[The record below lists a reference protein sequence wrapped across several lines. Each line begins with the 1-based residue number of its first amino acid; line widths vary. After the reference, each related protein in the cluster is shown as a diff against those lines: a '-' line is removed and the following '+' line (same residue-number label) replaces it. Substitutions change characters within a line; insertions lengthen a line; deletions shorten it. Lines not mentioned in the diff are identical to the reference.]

1 VEPAV
6 QLLSDT
12 RTSEQRGVSTGR
24 SVLSSTM
31 ASCLDAL
38 ERLTIVLLY
47 LWLVWRVVASFDG
60 NGQLISV
67 FLAVSEGLVLVFTLI
82 RRRSVEITNRVM
94 DWGLA
99 FAATA
104 APLMVQPSPGR
115 ALVAPVVAVTMM
127 IFGML
132 LQIHAKFELGR
143 SFGCVAAHRGLKF
156 GGPYRFVRHPMYSGY
171 LLSHLAFLSMNP
183 SAWNSALYLLA
194 YVLQVPRLLAEERL
208 LGHDADYLRY
218 RQTVRY
224 RLIPGLF

>member
-1 VEPAV
+1 MERTVH
-6 QLLSDT
+6 LLSDT
-12 RTSEQRGVSTGR
+12 PTSETRAVSPGMTL
-24 SVLSSTM
+24 LSPTM
-31 ASCLDAL
+31 ATCLDAL

-47 LWLVWRVVASFDG
+47 LWLVWRIVASFDG
-60 NGQLISV
+60 DGQLISV
-67 FLAVSEGLVLVFTLI
+67 FLAVSEGLVLVFTLV
-82 RRRSVEITNRVM
+82 RRRSVEITSRAM

-115 ALVAPVVAVTMM
+115 ALLAPGVAVTMM
-127 IFGML
+127 IVGML
-132 LQIHAKFELGR
+132 LQIHAKISLGR

-171 LLSHLAFLSMNP
+171 LLSHLAFLAMNP
-183 SAWNSALYLLA
+183 SAWNGALYLLA

-208 LGHDADYLRY
+208 LGHDPDYIRY
-218 RQTVRY
+218 RETVRY